1 MKRFL
6 RLFQMLED
14 VEKTVSDLSKRL
26 EKTEEALA
34 RLEQNVEETSSDVDK
49 LELIES
55 KMRIFNTNMSF
66 ADKSI
71 YLKLRD
77 ELVYLVIPVPEDKLN
92 SVELVVTSMSEPI
105 KEIERNLNVQLDSIA
120 FYHYFFIATKLG
132 SLIELSTA
140 ISDEYQAS
148 VRFRLENYDEI
159 EVDLI
164 DGCNIRVSY
173 IKDLNVDARQKL
185 VFDES
190 SSVRFELS
198 ILDIID
204 DYDEY
209 RVRAIASADC
219 RLNDFDDVIETLR
232 TKIESNE
239 QFKRF
244 SRQSEM

>member
-1 MKRFL
+1 
-6 RLFQMLED
+6 MLED

-26 EKTEEALA
+26 EKTEDALA

-71 YLKLRD
+71 YLQLRD
-77 ELVYLVIPVPEDKLN
+77 ELVYLVVPVPEDKLN

-140 ISDEYQAS
+140 ISDEYQTS
-148 VRFRLENYDEI
+148 VRFRLENDDDEI
-159 EVDLI
+159 EADLI